1 MIEIKN
7 VSMSYGSFRALN
19 SVTLTVGDGSIYGLI
34 GSNGSGKSTLMRIM
48 SGVFRANA
56 GETEYNGKSVWENDR
71 VKSQVV
77 YLSDDWY
84 FFPHDTLRETAD
96 FYASVYK
103 NFSYERFETLTE
115 KFGLDPQ
122 RKVNTFSKGM
132 TKQASVIL
140 AVSCDTQYILCDETF
155 DGLDPMVRRAV
166 KQVIADEVA
175 ARSLTVVLSSHN
187 LTELEDICDHV
198 ALLHRGE
205 VILESDINDAKMNIY
220 KVQTVLPNG
229 TMPAGIEV
237 LDRKDRGSLTTAIVR
252 GSRNEI
258 EEAFTLIN
266 PKFFEIIP
274 LTLEEIFITE
284 MKEAGYE
291 IDKVI

>member
-7 VSMSYGSFRALN
+7 VRMSYGSFKALN

-48 SGVFRANA
+48 SRVFRANA

-187 LTELEDICDHV
+187 LNELEDICDHV

-205 VILESDINDAKMNIY
+205 LILESDINDAKMNIY

>member
-1 MIEIKN
+1 MIGIKN
-7 VSMSYGSFRALN
+7 VSMSYGSFKALD

-48 SGVFRANA
+48 SGVFRADA
-56 GETEYNGKSVWENDR
+56 GETEYNGKSVWENDK

-84 FFPHDTLRETAD
+84 CCPHDTLRETAD

-103 NFSYERFETLTE
+103 NFSYERFEALTG

-140 AVSCDTQYILCDETF
+140 AVACDTQYILCDETF

-198 ALLHRGE
+198 ALLHKGK
-205 VILESDINDAKMNIY
+205 VILESDVNDAKMNIY

-252 GSRNEI
+252 GSRSEI